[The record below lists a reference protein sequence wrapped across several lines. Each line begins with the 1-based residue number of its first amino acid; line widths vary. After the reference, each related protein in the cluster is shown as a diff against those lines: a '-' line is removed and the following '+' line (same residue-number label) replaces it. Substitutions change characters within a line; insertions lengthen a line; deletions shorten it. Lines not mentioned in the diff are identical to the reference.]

1 MDTWSKT
8 LREARFGQCGLSIG
22 DEIIV
27 IGGKLVLSY
36 IRDFI
41 STIALLWKEDHLT
54 PMKQDDDMWNGG
66 VTNERGSRINDTQ
79 EDNTLVYDEYS
90 HDDGRVITYDGIMG
104 EIDDN
109 G

>member
-1 MDTWSKT
+1 MSRGMRI
-8 LREARFGQCGLSIG
+8 LENLG
-22 DEIIV
+22 EILV

-54 PMKQDDDMWNGG
+54 PMKEEDDFIWNGG
-66 VTNERGSRINDTQ
+66 VTNEKGSRIDDTN
-79 EDNTLVYDEYS
+79 EDNTLVYDEYTI
-90 HDDGRVITYDGIMG
+90 DGNIIYDGMMG
-104 EIDDN
+104 DVEDDN

>member
-1 MDTWSKT
+1 MSRGMRI
-8 LREARFGQCGLSIG
+8 LENLG
-22 DEIIV
+22 EILV

-54 PMKQDDDMWNGG
+54 PMKEEEDFIWNGG
-66 VTNERGSRINDTQ
+66 VTNNPASRIDDTN
-79 EDNTLVYDEYS
+79 EDNTLVYDEYTI
-90 HDDGRVITYDGIMG
+90 DGNIIYDGMMG
-104 EIDDN
+104 EFNDDN

>member
-1 MDTWSKT
+1 MSSERLKT
-8 LREARFGQCGLSIG
+8 IADNLFDIML
-22 DEIIV
+22 
-27 IGGKLVLSY
+27 IGGKLLISY
-36 IRDFI
+36 IRDI
-41 STIALLWKEDHLT
+41 GSWIALLWKDDHLT
-54 PMKQDDDMWNGG
+54 PMKTEDDFIWNGG